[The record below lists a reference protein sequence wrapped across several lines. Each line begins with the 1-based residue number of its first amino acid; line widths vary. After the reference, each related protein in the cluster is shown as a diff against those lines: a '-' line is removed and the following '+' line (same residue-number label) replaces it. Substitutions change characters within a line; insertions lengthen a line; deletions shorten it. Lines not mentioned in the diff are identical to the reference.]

1 MMIRS
6 CLEILIKVAKRRQIE
21 ARSEKFCRAMKQTI
35 IAGGNSKLNGDDD
48 DDEKV
53 GGQ

>member
-1 MMIRS
+1 MIRS

-21 ARSEKFCRAMKQTI
+21 ARSEKFWKAMKQTI
-35 IAGGNSKLNGDDD
+35 IAGGKSKLNGDDD